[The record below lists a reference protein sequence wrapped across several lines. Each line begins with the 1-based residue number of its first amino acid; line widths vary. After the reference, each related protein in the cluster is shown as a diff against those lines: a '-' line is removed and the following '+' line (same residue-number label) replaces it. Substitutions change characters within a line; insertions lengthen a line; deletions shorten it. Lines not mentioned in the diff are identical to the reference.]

1 MEPGSWSVLMDSMEK
16 RLCQANTE
24 SSLQRHVNVRIF
36 SLPIKLAMGVVRL
49 VSVLVAQNAY
59 FVNQMK
65 ELQKQV
71 RGTLM
76 EDATA
81 KVLLLL
87 VGNIFMSKL
96 QHLQVL
102 WYSKISLKCGGR
114 QIAKKPLKCISIL
127 PNNLRKG
134 FFSFII
140 WIFSIHLYS
149 WMILPVRPLWHT

>member
-1 MEPGSWSVLMDSMEK
+1 
-16 RLCQANTE
+16 
-24 SSLQRHVNVRIF
+24 
-36 SLPIKLAMGVVRL
+36 MGVVRL

-102 WYSKISLKCGGR
+102 KLDRTNLDIGTNHMISSLM
-114 QIAKKPLKCISIL
+114 PLRELMNMS
-127 PNNLRKG
+127 NFTG
-134 FFSFII
+134 T
-140 WIFSIHLYS
+140 
-149 WMILPVRPLWHT
+149 V

>member
-1 MEPGSWSVLMDSMEK
+1 MDSMEK

-102 WYSKISLKCGGR
+102 KLDRTNLDIGTNHMISSLM
-114 QIAKKPLKCISIL
+114 PLRELMNMS
-127 PNNLRKG
+127 NFTG
-134 FFSFII
+134 T
-140 WIFSIHLYS
+140 
-149 WMILPVRPLWHT
+149 V